1 LTGFQLGT
9 VGNEG
14 RGACRGPG
22 FASTDLSIYKTIRTS
37 NHTQM
42 QLRLEV
48 FNLFDRDNFLS
59 QGMITTMNPVSVTFD
74 TGNAA
79 TATKITGYTLP
90 GNFGQATK
98 TRDARQMQ
106 LGLKLLF

>member
-1 LTGFQLGT
+1 
-9 VGNEG
+9 
-14 RGACRGPG
+14 
-22 FASTDLSIYKTIRTS
+22 
-37 NHTQM
+37 M

-48 FNLFDRDNFLS
+48 FNLFDTTNFLS

-74 TGNAA
+74 TGAAA

-90 GNFGQATK
+90 GNFGQATR
-98 TRDARQMQ
+98 TRDARQVQ